1 MTVII
6 PKEVYFTIIGACVRF
21 ANKKIPQENWL
32 EASGIFIGKNVGKK
46 KKQDVYVGAAYPIM
60 HEEYDPNAVVDKYV
74 WSDEDYISTT
84 MIEDEA
90 FARDE
95 FVIGWWHSHPGF
107 KVMLSGF
114 GDRKT
119 TLSYQSM
126 NPLAI
131 SLVFNPERLVRQIEQ
146 PNRKGDP
153 IKQLENDPGFIIFR
167 LDDANNE
174 KSNIHEVEFKIEGF
188 ESPEKMI
195 MEAQRLIID
204 ITNFLPRDNI
214 VGFYRNY
221 INERINKLNS
231 MLLGTEE
238 YLKTLARKGESQR
251 IPEVLENQKSDINK
265 YVAETFM
272 QIEKIK
278 EFMNYLEYKERET
291 VNPQIQEVLSVWD
304 ESVAGL
310 EEKISE
316 ISKLF

>member
-6 PKEVYFTIIGACVRF
+6 PKSVYFTIVAACVRF
-21 ANKKIPQENWL
+21 ANKKIPKEQWL
-32 EASGIFIGKNVGKK
+32 EANGIFIGKNVGKK
-46 KKQDVYVGAAYPIM
+46 KKEDVIVSEAYPIM
-60 HEEYDPNAVVDKYV
+60 HETYDPNAVVDRYV

-90 FARDE
+90 YSRDE

-119 TLSYQSM
+119 TLSYQSI

-131 SLVFNPERLVRQIEQ
+131 SLVFNHERLLKQEEL

-153 IKQLENDPGFIIFR
+153 VKKLEKDPGFKIFR
-167 LDDANNE
+167 LEDANNE
-174 KSNIHEVEFKIEGF
+174 KSNFHEIEYKIEGF

-195 MEAQRLIID
+195 LEAQRLIID
-204 ITNFLPRDNI
+204 VTNFFPRDNI
-214 VGFYRNY
+214 IDFYRNY
-221 INERINKLNS
+221 VNERINKLDS

-238 YLKTLARKGESQR
+238 YLKTLVRKGESTR
-251 IPEVLENQKSDINK
+251 VTEVLENQKKDINK
-265 YVAETFM
+265 YVAETFI
-272 QIEKIK
+272 QIDHIK
-278 EFMNYLEYKERET
+278 SFMSYLEYKERES
-291 VNPQIQEVLSVWD
+291 VIPQLEEVLHQWD
-304 ESVAGL
+304 ETVSGL
-310 EEKISE
+310 ELKITE